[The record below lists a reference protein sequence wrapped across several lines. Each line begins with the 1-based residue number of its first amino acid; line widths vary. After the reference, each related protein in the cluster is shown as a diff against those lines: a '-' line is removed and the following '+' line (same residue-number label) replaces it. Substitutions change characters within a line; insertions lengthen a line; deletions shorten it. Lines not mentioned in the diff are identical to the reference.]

1 MSETNPVNRQ
11 ADQFRVNLRHLNW
24 IFMGGPEE
32 WAKPVSL
39 AEVEWSVAFNLS
51 VVVSSLGTD
60 ST

>member
-1 MSETNPVNRQ
+1 
-11 ADQFRVNLRHLNW
+11 
-24 IFMGGPEE
+24 MGGPEE